1 MGNLPNAEPSP
12 RIQNGVVLW
21 CEGDT
26 FVWEIVFDLVDQDC
40 EKKNILPTETVKVV
54 FTDKKMNVVKTF
66 EFEDI
71 ENNVVSMD
79 FDQDVTA
86 LFEKGSYTYDIYLN
100 GTKRVTLAN
109 ENKVV
114 VE

>member
-21 CEGDT
+21 YEGDT
-26 FVWEIVFDLVDQDC
+26 FVWEIVFDLIDQDC
-40 EKKNILPTETVKVV
+40 EEKKILSTETVNVV
-54 FTDKKMNVVKTF
+54 FTDKRMNIVKTF
-66 EFEDI
+66 TFSNV

-79 FDQDVTA
+79 FDTDVTA
-86 LFEKGSYTYDIYLN
+86 LFEKGTYTYDIYLN